1 MTMILFNDSVEH
13 RSESFIRL
21 MTTSVNTDSRIDI
34 LTAREDGSLEGESTG
49 ISSVLQLIPDLA
61 IEVLA

>member
-21 MTTSVNTDSRIDI
+21 MTTSINTDSRINI
-34 LTAREDGSLEGESTG
+34 LTAREDSCLEGESTG

-61 IEVLA
+61 IEVFA

>member
-21 MTTSVNTDSRIDI
+21 MTASINTDARINI
-34 LTAREDGSLEGESTG
+34 LTAREDGCLEWESTG

-61 IEVLA
+61 VEILA